1 MNCFEEELEKIRLKG
16 NYRELT
22 SAIAKGNYIEKDGK
36 KLLNLASNDY
46 MSIASDIQLREE
58 FLKSLNI
65 DNFIPSYS
73 SSRLLSGS
81 FEVYKEFEDLLARAY
96 NKEASLIFNSGYHC
110 NIGIIPAIADKKT
123 LIIADKL
130 VHASLID
137 GILLSKEKFIR
148 YHHNDYNNLEDLINR
163 YKDDYEKIIIVTESI
178 FSMDGDEADILK
190 LVEIKSRYSNV
201 LLYIDE
207 AHAIGIRGRTYL
219 GLAQEKDCIKDIDFL
234 VGTFGKAIGSVGA
247 FVVCNKVFKELLV
260 NKMRSFI
267 FSTSL
272 PPINVLWTMFVF
284 NHLLN
289 QNSKE
294 IELDYKKL
302 ESNSSNLEFDSR
314 RLKLD
319 SISAK
324 LREGI
329 INKGYPCPSSSHI
342 IPLIIGDSKEAIFKA
357 KRLQENGFYALAVR
371 PPTVPE
377 GTSRIRF
384 SLNSSIKEFDINNII
399 DLI

>member
-1 MNCFEEELEKIRLKG
+1 MNCFEEELERIRLKG

-22 SAIAKGNYIEKDGK
+22 SAISKGNYIEKDGK

-46 MSIASDIQLREE
+46 MSIASDIQIREE
-58 FLKSLNI
+58 FLKGLNI

-81 FEVYKEFEDLLARAY
+81 FEVYQELEDLLARAY
-96 NKEASLIFNSGYHC
+96 NKESSLIFNSGYHC
-110 NIGIIPAIADKKT
+110 NIGIIPAIADSKT

-130 VHASLID
+130 IHASLID

-148 YHHNDYNNLEDLINR
+148 YHHNDYNNLEQLIKR
-163 YKDDYEKIIIVTESI
+163 YKDDYEKIIIATESI
-178 FSMDGDEADILK
+178 FSMDGDEADIKK

-234 VGTFGKAIGSVGA
+234 VGTFGKAIGSIGA
-247 FVVCNKVFKELLV
+247 FVVCKKVFKELLV

-284 NHLLN
+284 NNLLN
-289 QNSKE
+289 QNSKRTDFG
-294 IELDYKKL
+294 L
-302 ESNSSNLEFDSR
+302 R
-314 RLKLD
+314 RLNLD
-319 SISAK
+319 SISSK
-324 LREGI
+324 LKEGI

-342 IPLIIGDSKEAIFKA
+342 IPLLIGDSKEAISKA

-399 DLI
+399 ELI